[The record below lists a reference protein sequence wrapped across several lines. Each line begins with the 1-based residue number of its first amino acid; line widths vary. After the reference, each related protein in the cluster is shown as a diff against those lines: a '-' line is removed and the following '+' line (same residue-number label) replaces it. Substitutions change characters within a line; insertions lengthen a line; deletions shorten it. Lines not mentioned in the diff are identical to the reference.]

1 MISFLIVKKCQK
13 TMKIEH
19 TKNIVSWY
27 SHQQFVQYAA
37 EHKYPRARRVR
48 TPSPSH
54 QRRVYMPPH
63 EMIDRP
69 IPGPPISA
77 DARTIPPIREEFSV
91 TESHDF
97 GQCVKRRLEK
107 GEKAC

>member
-1 MISFLIVKKCQK
+1 
-13 TMKIEH
+13 MKIEH

-97 GQCVKRRLEK
+97 GQCVKRRLEN